1 MLNLESTIMNDVEK
15 QEYTPTNVLA
25 KQGVSAIG
33 YIAGGALLLVMSFL
47 GGRFRVLG
55 IVMGLA
61 VGGFGVSGLLS
72 KDPEDKKPGMILTAA
87 GALEL
92 IFQFGIPVLKPI
104 AGTLLGITALGLL
117 AMGIVKGIKF
127 LKGLKSRG

>member
-1 MLNLESTIMNDVEK
+1 MNDVEK
-15 QEYTPTNVLA
+15 QGYTSTSVLA

-33 YIAGGALLLVMSFL
+33 NLVGGALLLVMQIL
-47 GGRFRVLG
+47 GGRFRLLG

-61 VGGFGVSGLLS
+61 IGGFGVSGLLS

-87 GALEL
+87 GILEL
-92 IFQFGIPVLKPI
+92 VFQFGIPILKPI

-117 AMGIVKGIKF
+117 AMGIIKGVKF